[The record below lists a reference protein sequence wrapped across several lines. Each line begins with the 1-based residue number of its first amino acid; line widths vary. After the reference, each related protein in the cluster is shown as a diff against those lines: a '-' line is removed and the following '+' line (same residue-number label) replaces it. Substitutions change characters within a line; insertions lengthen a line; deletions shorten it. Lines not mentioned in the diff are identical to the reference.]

1 MNTEK
6 LLTYADL
13 CPMLNRSYKSIW
25 RWVQNGTFPQPV
37 KHLGRTIG
45 WKQLDVENWIK
56 ESSES

>member
-1 MNTEK
+1 
-6 LLTYADL
+6 
-13 CPMLNRSYKSIW
+13 MLNRNYKSIW

-45 WKQLDVENWIK
+45 WRRLDVENWIK